1 MARPVPS
8 LSMQKLPLLSMLF
21 TCLFI
26 LIGAFSIFS
35 IVTFLCGSHRRKDE
49 RTVGLGNKKPVSRL
63 QSNLMVK
70 MISWRK
76 VQHEEK
82 EEKELDVDEAAVW
95 RRTIMMGEKCRPMDF
110 SGKILYDCNGNLLPD
125 SPHDQSRRKS

>member
-1 MARPVPS
+1 
-8 LSMQKLPLLSMLF
+8 
-21 TCLFI
+21 
-26 LIGAFSIFS
+26 
-35 IVTFLCGSHRRKDE
+35 
-49 RTVGLGNKKPVSRL
+49 
-63 QSNLMVK
+63 MVK

-82 EEKELDVDEAAVW
+82 EEKELDVDEDAVW

-110 SGKILYDCNGNLLPD
+110 SGKILYDCNGNLLSD